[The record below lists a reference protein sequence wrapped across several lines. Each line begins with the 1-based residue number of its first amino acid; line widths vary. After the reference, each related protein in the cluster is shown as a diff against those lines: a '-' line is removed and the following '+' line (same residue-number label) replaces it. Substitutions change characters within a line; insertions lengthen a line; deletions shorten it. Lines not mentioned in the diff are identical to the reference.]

1 MPSAKDYYKTLGV
14 KRDASSDDI
23 RKAYRRLAR
32 KYHPDLNPGDKTSE
46 ERFKEIQEA
55 NDILSDAKKRK
66 MYDQVGF
73 YSEQGFPGAGASP
86 GQSGFGF
93 GGFDFSDAAAGAGAG
108 AQGGFGGAGGSFSDL
123 FSQFFGRS
131 GPQSEAPP
139 APEKGSD
146 LEYALSID
154 FWQSINGA
162 QVRIKIGRLDAC
174 GRCRGTGSSGGGSQ
188 VCPACKGSG
197 NVSQMAGAM
206 RFSLTCQKCAGTGR
220 LRNACLECR
229 GEGRL
234 ASEENVDVRIPAGA
248 SDGARLRVAAKGN
261 AGTMGAPPGDLFIT
275 VRVQPHP
282 LFKRDGD
289 DIHLHVPVT
298 VSEAGLGARVEV
310 PTVDG
315 KALLK
320 IPQGTQNGQKFRL
333 REKGVNNSRKGVRGD
348 QIVEIGI
355 QSPDIRDERT
365 RELLKQLA
373 QVDSKDPRAELWEKV
388 QARG

>member
-1 MPSAKDYYKTLGV
+1 
-14 KRDASSDDI
+14 
-23 RKAYRRLAR
+23 
-32 KYHPDLNPGDKTSE
+32 
-46 ERFKEIQEA
+46 
-55 NDILSDAKKRK
+55 
-66 MYDQVGF
+66 
-73 YSEQGFPGAGASP
+73 
-86 GQSGFGF
+86 
-93 GGFDFSDAAAGAGAG
+93 
-108 AQGGFGGAGGSFSDL
+108 
-123 FSQFFGRS
+123 
-131 GPQSEAPP
+131 
-139 APEKGSD
+139 
-146 LEYALSID
+146 
-154 FWQSINGA
+154 
-162 QVRIKIGRLDAC
+162 
-174 GRCRGTGSSGGGSQ
+174 
-188 VCPACKGSG
+188 
-197 NVSQMAGAM
+197 MAGAM

>member
-32 KYHPDLNPGDKTSE
+32 KYHPDLNPGDKASE

-55 NDILSDAKKRK
+55 NDVLSDGKKRK

-73 YSEQGFPGAGASP
+73 YSEQGFPGAGAAP
-86 GQSGFGF
+86 GQGGFGF
-93 GGFDFSDAAAGAGAG
+93 GGFDFSEAFPGGGPGAAG
-108 AQGGFGGAGGSFSDL
+108 GFSGAGGSFSDL

-131 GPQSEAPP
+131 GQQSEAPP

-162 QVRIKIGRLDAC
+162 QVRIRVGRLDAC

-220 LRNACLECR
+220 LRNACPECR

-234 ASEENVDVRIPAGA
+234 ASDENVDARIPAGA
-248 SDGARLRVAAKGN
+248 SDGSRLRVAAKGN

-289 DIHLHVPVT
+289 DIHLYVPVS

-373 QVDSKDPRAELWEKV
+373 QVDAKDPRAELWDKV